1 MPVFSYL
8 LPKASLLWW
17 DQELFSWNGEGFVQ
31 IVVIRFLWNPC
42 HEHFLTHCFWKWCD
56 CSFVSPHT
64 ALDVKGRTVWTDDYI
79 LLPCHG
85 LYGCVGIK
93 YQVFF
98 YTVYFL
104 KRYILYTVEYTL
116 VEHAGDVFLSLFF
129 LRIHWRWISQTLQNT
144 LWLERF
150 LFVVFMLLW
159 VWFRNLRLLI
169 LIIECV
175 VVFWVVLF

>member
-31 IVVIRFLWNPC
+31 IVVIQFLWNPC

-56 CSFVSPHT
+56 YSFVSPHT

-79 LLPCHG
+79 LLSCHG

-93 YQVFF
+93 YQVFFFF

-116 VEHAGDVFLSLFF
+116 VEHAGDVFLSSSFF
-129 LRIHWRWISQTLQNT
+129 YLSIDDG
-144 LWLERF
+144 
-150 LFVVFMLLW
+150 
-159 VWFRNLRLLI
+159 
-169 LIIECV
+169 
-175 VVFWVVLF
+175 